1 MGLPMNHQIAAGR
14 GRADAGGLEPGGLP
28 ALKRSRLGKARF
40 GVGTADGHRRRMAGV
55 AIAGAGAAVYVG
67 YLTARNPHATPPALA
82 VAGRIVT
89 ILLLVGGGLYAQ
101 TSPSLARFGRWL
113 AAAGLATA
121 VWLLNGSTAPV
132 PFAVGLLVSGLAP
145 AMFCALLLAYPSGRL
160 RSAVDRR
167 FLAACGG
174 TFALC
179 WVVLAETG
187 TVPPL
192 QLPLSG
198 CEGSCHNVLAVSNG
212 GWAGTTALQ
221 VVSVVSLM
229 GLVWGSVLL
238 LTVRSRSLPAPLRLA
253 VAPMRLTALL
263 YAVSLTAWALF
274 AWIAP
279 GAATAM
285 GAISVLIAA
294 LVPFAIVAGVAWERL
309 YMGRALVEFVTAMA
323 EAPRADPQALMAVT
337 LRDPSLQIGYQ
348 RPGRRACVN
357 SRGEPV
363 DAEHL
368 GPGRAVTWIERD
380 RRRIAAVIYD
390 ADLSD
395 QEPFIHAAGAAA
407 MMRLERGQLIADLKA
422 SAADVAASRSR
433 LVETATAERQRF
445 ERDLH
450 DGVQQDL
457 VALRIKLDLAGEAM
471 LEDPVRGQQMLT
483 ALGHHMDD
491 VLETLRSLARGIYP
505 ALLDRQGL
513 VPALES
519 AARRSP
525 LAVSV
530 AAHIDRYPVDT
541 EAAVYFACLE
551 ALQNAMKHAGE
562 GVSVGIRLWETGERL
577 HFEVRD
583 RGAGFDAEAV
593 GDGHGLLNMRDRI
606 DAVGGTATIRS
617 QPGIGTVVAGHVPRE
632 LAALAASHVA
642 AD

>member
-1 MGLPMNHQIAAGR
+1 MNHQIAARR
-14 GRADAGGLEPGGLP
+14 GHADAGGLESASLP
-28 ALKRSRLGKARF
+28 ALKSSRRARARHHLRAAEGQRLRIASVALV
-40 GVGTADGHRRRMAGV
+40 GVG
-55 AIAGAGAAVYVG
+55 AAAYVG
-67 YLTARNPHATPPALA
+67 YLTARNPQATPPPLA
-82 VAGRIVT
+82 VGGRIVT
-89 ILLLVGGGLYAQ
+89 ILLLVAGGLYAQ
-101 TSPSLARFGRWL
+101 TSRSLARFGRWL

-121 VWLLNGSTAPV
+121 VWLLNGSSEAV
-132 PFAVGLLVSGLAP
+132 PFALGLLFSGLAP

-160 RSAVDRR
+160 RSADDRK

-179 WVVLAETG
+179 WLILAETG

-198 CEGSCHNVLAVSNG
+198 CEGGCQNVLAVSHG
-212 GWAGTTALQ
+212 GWAGGAALQ
-221 VVSVVSLM
+221 AVSLASLM
-229 GLVWGSVLL
+229 ALVWGTVLL
-238 LTVRSRSLPAPLRLA
+238 LTARSRSLPAPLRFA

-263 YAVSLTAWALF
+263 YALSLTAWALSV
-274 AWIAP
+274 WLVP
-279 GAATAM
+279 EAATAM
-285 GAISVLIAA
+285 GAISVLTAA
-294 LVPFAIVAGVAWERL
+294 LVPLAIVAGVAWERL

-323 EAPRADPQALMAVT
+323 EVPRADPQALMAVT

-357 SRGEPV
+357 SLGEPV
-363 DAEHL
+363 DPEHL
-368 GPGRAVTWIERD
+368 RSGRAVTWIKRD
-380 RRRIAAVIYD
+380 SQRIAAVIYD
-390 ADLSD
+390 ADLTD
-395 QEPFIHAAGAAA
+395 QEPFVHAAGAAA
-407 MMRLERGQLIADLKA
+407 MMRLERAQLIADLKA

-433 LVETATAERQRF
+433 LVETAYAERQRF

-471 LEDPVRGQQMLT
+471 HEDPVRGQQMLT
-483 ALGHHMDD
+483 ALGLHMDD

-525 LAVSV
+525 LPVSV
-530 AAHIDRYPVDT
+530 EARIERYPVDT

-562 GVSVGIRLWETGERL
+562 GVTVRIRLWEADERM

-583 RGAGFDAEAV
+583 GGVGFNASATN
-593 GDGHGLLNMRDRI
+593 GDGHGHGLLNMRDRI
-606 DAVGGTATIRS
+606 DAVGGSATIGS
-617 QPGIGTVVAGHVPRE
+617 QPGVGTVVAGYVPRH
-632 LAALAASHVA
+632 ARALGATRIA

>member
-1 MGLPMNHQIAAGR
+1 MNHQIAAGR
-14 GRADAGGLEPGGLP
+14 GHPDARGLETA
-28 ALKRSRLGKARF
+28 ALAALTDSHPTRARYSLGDAE
-40 GVGTADGHRRRMAGV
+40 GHRLQIVAVATAG
-55 AIAGAGAAVYVG
+55 IAAAAFVG

-82 VAGRIVT
+82 VSGRVVT
-89 ILLLVGGGLYAQ
+89 ILLLIAGGLYAQ
-101 TSPSLARFGRWL
+101 TSRSLARFGRWL

-121 VWLLNGSTAPV
+121 VWLLNASSADV
-132 PFAVGLLVSGLAP
+132 PFALGLLVSGLAP
-145 AMFCALLLAYPSGRL
+145 AMFCALLLAYPSGSL
-160 RSAVDRR
+160 RSEIDRR
-167 FLAACGG
+167 FLAIGGG
-174 TFALC
+174 TFAAC
-179 WVVLAETG
+179 WLILAETG

-198 CEGSCHNVLAVSNG
+198 CEGSCRNVLAVSHG
-212 GWAGTTALQ
+212 GLPGSVALQ
-221 VVSVVSLM
+221 ALSLAALM
-229 GLVWGSVLL
+229 ALVWGTVLL
-238 LTVRSRSLPAPLRLA
+238 LTTRNRSLPAPLRLA

-263 YAVSLTAWALF
+263 YALSLTAWALF
-274 AWIAP
+274 AWLVP
-279 GAATAM
+279 GAAPAM
-285 GAISVLIAA
+285 GAVTVLTAA

-323 EAPRADPQALMAVT
+323 EVPRADPQSLMAVT

-357 SRGEPV
+357 SLGEPV
-363 DAEHL
+363 DPDHPR
-368 GPGRAVTWIERD
+368 PGSAVTWIERD
-380 RRRIAAVIYD
+380 GRQIAAVIYD
-390 ADLSD
+390 GDLSD

-407 MMRLERGQLIADLKA
+407 MMRLERAQLIADLKA

-433 LVETATAERQRF
+433 LVETAYAERQRF

-457 VALRIKLDLAGEAM
+457 VALRIKLDLAGEA
-471 LEDPVRGQQMLT
+471 LREDPVQGQQMLT
-483 ALGHHMDD
+483 ALGIHMDD
-491 VLETLRSLARGIYP
+491 VLETLRALARGIYP

-525 LAVSV
+525 LPVSV
-530 AAHIDRYPVDT
+530 DAHIGRYPVDT

-551 ALQNAMKHAGE
+551 ALQNAMKHAGDA
-562 GVSVGIRLWETGERL
+562 VTVRIHLWEAGGRL

-583 RGAGFDAEAV
+583 GGAGFDADAV

-606 DAVGGTATIRS
+606 DAVGGSATIRS
-617 QPGIGTVVAGHVPRE
+617 QPGVGTVVAGHVPRNVTAE
-632 LAALAASHVA
+632 AATRAA